1 MRSTQV
7 AGKYDTRAAGRIRFT
22 YIALDIG
29 RTEQMPGALQP
40 DAAYESFSI
49 YDGVPLFEGYGG
61 YQFREEFQVSLDL
74 GRLGSDAELIGIF
87 QHQG

>member
-7 AGKYDTRAAGRIRFT
+7 SGKYDTRAAGRIRFT

-49 YDGVPLFEGYGG
+49 YDGVPLFEGYGVINFSRNSG
-61 YQFREEFQVSLDL
+61 YRSTWVGSAVTLSL
-74 GRLGSDAELIGIF
+74 
-87 QHQG
+87 